1 MTKLFVVQTE
11 FILQM
16 KITQIDWTMNQLE
29 KIKQENQYTQ
39 KLIYDFFINLFQQK
53 DEEFIKKILK
63 ENKFEIEKS
72 FQILKNEKGNEK
84 KIVEED
90 DELFPN
96 LCEEGEEKEISP
108 LEEVK
113 ETNFKFPSKQLEG
126 SPVDLIEFLKLED
139 GFIVFTSQISEYIFE
154 SKFLLSQILK
164 LHETAI
170 IQDINTIDLFLDKLI
185 SFVHLDVQILRES
198 IIYCFDEMLELCFS
212 FSDLLRLKATEFM
225 LDLIDPKNLK
235 INGERAKDLSVMYHS
250 LTNEKNWYSTLKE
263 YTFELNREKM
273 TKNETKVLYRL
284 NKIKLY
290 SLGKLSKE
298 EEETLN
304 CFKDKISKNLKLFG
318 GSGFVKLSSRSPKD
332 SGFISTKYTE
342 MVETMK
348 QQWIKTYQLEFD
360 VNNEI
365 PKSIQNSIE
374 QICCAKCLMVN
385 KAEDA
390 VELFINSQRTLVDLM
405 ISLEKNDS
413 SSIDLELIIKKW
425 YDIPICYE
433 MRGFVRNKRLNA
445 LSQYFSKE
453 FFPWISLED
462 WKKIKAKV
470 LEFYEKKVAPII
482 DILDFTIDFILFEDE
497 IRIIELNSFG
507 EIAGAALF
515 SWIEDEDILYNGPF
529 EFRVIQDEHLN
540 IAKI

>member
-139 GFIVFTSQISEYIFE
+139 GFIVFTSQILEYIFE

-212 FSDLLRLKATEFM
+212 FSDLLRLKATELM

-385 KAEDA
+385 NAEDA